1 MWHDNKQRNKL
12 IHILNGNR
20 ERRGRG
26 INCVYWNKGPS
37 FLVNK
42 QLDIKDIVDR
52 HKPHLLG
59 LGEANVRHD
68 HDLED
73 LQLSVYSLHL
83 DSSINNP
90 SLEWQGWLSTP
101 MNP

>member
-1 MWHDNKQRNKL
+1 M
-12 IHILNGNR
+12 I
-20 ERRGRG
+20 
-26 INCVYWNKGPS
+26 
-37 FLVNK
+37 NK

-52 HKPHLLG
+52 HKPHVLG

-73 LQLSVYSLHL
+73 VQLPGYSLHL

-90 SLEWQGWLSTP
+90 QLGMARVAVYTHESLRVKRRHDLEDDNVPAVWLECGLP
-101 MNP
+101 GQKEY